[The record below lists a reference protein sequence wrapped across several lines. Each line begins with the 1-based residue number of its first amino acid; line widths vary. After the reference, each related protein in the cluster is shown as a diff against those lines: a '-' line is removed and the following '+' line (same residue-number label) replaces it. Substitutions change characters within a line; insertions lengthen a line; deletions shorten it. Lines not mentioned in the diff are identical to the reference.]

1 MKIGI
6 IGLGLIGGSLAKA
19 LRKNTEH
26 TVWGYDISKS
36 VCLKAK
42 VVGAID
48 AELDEEKL
56 SKCELIIMALYPR
69 DTVEYVTANQERFKK
84 GCIIMDCCGVKRV
97 VCEPLFTLA
106 EKCGFTFIGAHP
118 MAGIEFSGFDH
129 SQNSLFD
136 KASMI
141 MVPNP
146 DTDISI
152 TSAVKALFLEIGF
165 SHVQISTPEEHDK
178 IIACTSQMAHIVS
191 SVYVKSP
198 TATQFKGF
206 SAGSFAD
213 MTRVAKLNAAMWTEL
228 FQENADY
235 LVEEIDGF
243 MEQMAKYKTAL
254 LNNDRDRLMEILEEG
269 NRIKLSFE

>member
-6 IGLGLIGGSLAKA
+6 IGLGLIGGSLAKS

-26 TVWGYDISKS
+26 TVWGYDVSKP

-56 SKCELIIMALYPR
+56 SQCELIVMALYPR
-69 DTVEYVTANQERFKK
+69 DTVEYVTANQTRFKK

-97 VCEPLFTLA
+97 VCEPLFALA
-106 EKCGFTFIGAHP
+106 EQCGFTFIGAHP

-136 KASMI
+136 NASMI

-146 DTDISI
+146 GTDISI
-152 TSAVKALFLEIGF
+152 TAAVKALFLEIGF
-165 SHVQISTPEEHDK
+165 SHVQISTPSEHDK

-243 MEQMAKYKTAL
+243 MKRLAEYKAAL
-254 LNNDRDRLMEILEEG
+254 LSNDRDRLMDILEEG